1 MAWLST
7 ESCPATGKVFY
18 VQGGRV
24 AVFQPWTI
32 VEQVEKE
39 DRWTIAE
46 LQESLP
52 KILG

>member
-1 MAWLST
+1 MRTISL
-7 ESCPATGKVFY
+7 V

-32 VEQVEKE
+32 VEQVEKD

-46 LQESLP
+46 LDDAVP
-52 KILG
+52 KLLA